1 MHQGQAQSAQ
11 LGGGQSTGS
20 QNQGQY
26 PGMTHM
32 ANPFYY
38 NMNPYGYSNQ
48 FYSPAAFTSFVNP
61 MYQAGGNQTPPHN
74 SKPGTMSGSAGLGVT
89 GNGSYSSGNPGH
101 LHHSSGG
108 FDSDAG
114 PGGTPTYHQ
123 PSPALA
129 GDFSKGV
136 YGGAQGFLGN
146 MGASSAASRGPGGS
160 VGQTPTSDTSFKGYG
175 TAAGTPAGIG
185 GQDKATV
192 AQGVRG
198 TPNVNQGQQQF
209 YQNTRFPA
217 QSQGYPQQQQQQ
229 TQGDSYY
236 PYQRW

>member
-1 MHQGQAQSAQ
+1 MHHGQTQSVQ
-11 LGGGQSTGS
+11 LGSGQSTGS

-26 PGMTHM
+26 PSMTHL

-38 NMNPYGYSNQ
+38 NMNPYGYGNQ
-48 FYSPAAFTSFVNP
+48 FYSPAFTSFVNP

-74 SKPGTMSGSAGLGVT
+74 SKPGMAGATGLGVS

-108 FDSDAG
+108 FESDAG
-114 PGGTPTYHQ
+114 PAGTPTYHQ

-136 YGGAQGFLGN
+136 YGGGQGFLGN
-146 MGASSAASRGPGGS
+146 MGASSANNRGPGGGS
-160 VGQTPTSDTSFKGYG
+160 VGPTPTSETSFKGYG
-175 TAAGTPAGIG
+175 SAASTPAGLS
-185 GQDKATV
+185 GQDKASA

-198 TPNVNQGQQQF
+198 TPNVTQGQQQF

-217 QSQGYPQQQQQQ
+217 AQSQGYPQQQGQN
-229 TQGDSYY
+229 DYY